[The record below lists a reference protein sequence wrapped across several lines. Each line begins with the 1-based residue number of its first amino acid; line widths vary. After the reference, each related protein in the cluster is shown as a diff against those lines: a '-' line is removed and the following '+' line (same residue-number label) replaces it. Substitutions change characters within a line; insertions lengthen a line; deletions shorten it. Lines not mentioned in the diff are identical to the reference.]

1 MKYKQDPAKSPA
13 SAHWKLEEAKARFSE
28 VVRRAQKRPQHVT
41 VRGRETAV
49 VLSAESFA
57 RLLPESKMNLVD
69 ILQEAPA
76 QEIRFGEISEPM
88 PVREVEL

>member
-1 MKYKQDPAKSPA
+1 MKYKQNQATDPAQ
-13 SAHWKLEEAKARFSE
+13 WKLEEAKARFSE

-49 VLSAESFA
+49 VISADYFA

-69 ILQEAPA
+69 ILQEAPVK
-76 QEIRFGEISEPM
+76 EIQFGGTGEPM